1 MQVVLRVA
9 KFLLFLI
16 EIIIPI
22 MSIPPET
29 AISNIAKWL
38 LFFGIEKS
46 SIPTWVYTSS
56 INLVMYFLC
65 SLIALHWIVAIFLKV
80 KARLTKTET
89 KDTTQCTKNKVVNLQ
104 NDYPKLPDLLFTN
117 INEYRSLFD
126 IGKAL
131 DQFYNLPTGS
141 IFSLLLQGYWKGEF
155 DGNNTQGIDRI
166 TLLKNI
172 HDTESINEHFIF
184 AYSYAKKPNIITELP
199 NGGCRI
205 DIRPVLP
212 VPNANTDTWT
222 NENCK
227 EAFEVFVKK
236 FQYGYSYFPD
246 CIPDFLH
253 PGFMECK
260 KISQDVLVGFLKKQ
274 KVI

>member
-1 MQVVLRVA
+1 MSLTYLRLIILTVSIIVDLVMQGFFELSFIEQIAIVIG
-9 KFLLFLI
+9 LFLFFSLLEYLKFFHKI
-16 EIIIPI
+16 ED
-22 MSIPPET
+22 
-29 AISNIAKWL
+29 
-38 LFFGIEKS
+38 
-46 SIPTWVYTSS
+46 
-56 INLVMYFLC
+56 
-65 SLIALHWIVAIFLKV
+65 WI
-80 KARLTKTET
+80 
-89 KDTTQCTKNKVVNLQ
+89 KNKKYWDKFFKKESQITVSL
-104 NDYPKLPDLLFTN
+104 KLPDFLFTA
-117 INEYRSLFD
+117 INPYRSLFD
-126 IGKAL
+126 IGKEL
-131 DQFYNLPTGS
+131 DKLYNLPTGS
-141 IFSLLLQGYWKGEF
+141 SFSLLLQGYWKGEF
-155 DGNNTQGIDRI
+155 DGDNCQGIDRL
-166 TLLKNI
+166 TLLKNL
-172 HDTESINEHFIF
+172 HNTDCINEYFIF

-227 EAFEVFVKK
+227 EAFKVFVKK
-236 FQYGYSYFPD
+236 FQYSYSYFPD